1 MPSRLAARLHDTQ
14 DKETELA
21 SSAIF
26 PLLIY
31 AAAVVVLV
39 VLLTGLSHVL
49 GPRHRPGRQ
58 ADAPF
63 ESGIVTVGEA
73 RLRFPVAFYLVA
85 MFFVIFDL
93 EAVYLFGWAIAVRQ
107 AGWAGFVEAAIFIA
121 VLLAAL
127 AYLWRMGALDWGP
140 AKTLSKGG

>member
-1 MPSRLAARLHDTQ
+1 M
-14 DKETELA
+14 E
-21 SSAIF
+21 SSSFF

-31 AAAVVVLV
+31 SATV
-39 VLLTGLSHVL
+39 VLLVILLTGVSHYL
-49 GPRHRPGRQ
+49 GQRHRPGKQ

-73 RLRFPVAFYLVA
+73 RLRFPIAFYLVA
-85 MFFVIFDL
+85 MFFVIFDV
-93 EAVYLFGWAIAVRQ
+93 EAVYLFGWAIAVRET
-107 AGWAGFVEAAIFIA
+107 GWAGFIEAAIFIA

-140 AKTLSKGG
+140 DKKHRKGG

>member
-1 MPSRLAARLHDTQ
+1 MESNAF
-14 DKETELA
+14 
-21 SSAIF
+21 S

-31 AAAVVVLV
+31 AAAVIVLV
-39 VLLTGLSHVL
+39 MLLTGVSHYL
-49 GPRHRPGRQ
+49 GPHHRPGKQ

-85 MFFVIFDL
+85 MFFVIFDV
-93 EAVYLFGWAIAVRQ
+93 EAIYLFGWAIAVRE
-107 AGWAGFVEAAIFIA
+107 AGWAGFIEVSIFVA

-140 AKTLSKGG
+140 VKERRKGG